1 MPVLKIKKDG
11 VWDKVSNINMLSIG
25 GSDSDLPDAEEA
37 YFGTQTN
44 EVVEYSITNHNG
56 NPGLYSSS
64 AGSCYGSDITVN
76 ETFSLKGF
84 RMCGATN
91 GTANVKLWDANTLE
105 LIAEAS
111 VTIQWTNF
119 NTWYESYIPVPVNLV
134 KGKRYTIATENLTIV
149 YTSGMDPTINS
160 KVTYERGLKTGAPG
174 ECPTEPVSGD
184 YDRCSVGLVM
194 GEALSETIISE
205 YKVQTTTMND
215 IADEVKRIVG
225 QETKMNVAQIKTG
238 LQGVVLQ
245 EKTVIPTDAEQEITP
260 DNGYYGLSKVT
271 VGAGGPGK
279 NTRMTLVGVAA
290 GIIPEYSISIAES
303 SLILDGL
310 LTSNAIGT
318 LQE

>member
-91 GTANVKLWDANTLE
+91 GTANVKLWDADTLE
-105 LIAEAS
+105 LVAEAS
-111 VTIQWTNF
+111 VTIQWTNV
-119 NTWYESYIPVPVNLV
+119 NKWYESYIPVPVNLV
-134 KGKRYTIATENLTIV
+134 KGKRYTIATENLTIA
-149 YTSGMDPTINS
+149 YTSSMNPTVNS

-174 ECPTEPVSGD
+174 ECPTEPVSGN

-194 GEALSETIISE
+194 GAALTNTSVSE
-205 YKVQTTTMND
+205 YKVQTASMDD
-215 IADEVKRIVG
+215 IAEEAQRIVG
-225 QETKMNVAQIKTG
+225 QETKMSMAQIKAG

-245 EKTVIPTDAEQEITP
+245 EKTVTPTDTEQEITP
-260 DNGYYGLSKVT
+260 DDGYYGLSKVI
-271 VGAGGPGK
+271 VGAK
-279 NTRMTLVGVAA
+279 QL
-290 GIIPEYSISIAES
+290 AENERVYQFCVVRTELNLANVFELS
-303 SLILDGL
+303 S
-310 LTSNAIGT
+310 SAS
-318 LQE
+318 E